1 MAPVCRPGG
10 CSARRS
16 LGDVN
21 LPFRSR
27 VEHSTFR
34 FMERMNA
41 LPRVVPF
48 LVVLALIL
56 AGILVPHV
64 GFVATLL
71 VAALVAILV
80 YYTWP
85 RLSTP
90 EKLLRLAVLFLA
102 LALTA
107 VQAFPRS

>member
-1 MAPVCRPGG
+1 M
-10 CSARRS
+10 S
-16 LGDVN
+16 

-27 VEHSTFR
+27 VEHSTHR
-34 FMERMNA
+34 FLERMNA

-48 LVVLALIL
+48 LVVLALVL
-56 AGILVPHV
+56 AGIFVPHV

-71 VAALVAILV
+71 VTTLVAFLA

-85 RLSTP
+85 RLTTP

-102 LALTA
+102 LALVV
-107 VQAFPRS
+107 VQAFPRA

>member
-1 MAPVCRPGG
+1 
-10 CSARRS
+10 
-16 LGDVN
+16 
-21 LPFRSR
+21 
-27 VEHSTFR
+27 
-34 FMERMNA
+34 
-41 LPRVVPF
+41 
-48 LVVLALIL
+48 
-56 AGILVPHV
+56 
-64 GFVATLL
+64 
-71 VAALVAILV
+71 VAALVAFLV